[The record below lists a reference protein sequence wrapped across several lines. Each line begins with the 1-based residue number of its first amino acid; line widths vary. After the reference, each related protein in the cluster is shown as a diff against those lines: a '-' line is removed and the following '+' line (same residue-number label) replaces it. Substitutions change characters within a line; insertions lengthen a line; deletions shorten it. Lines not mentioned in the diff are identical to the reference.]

1 MLYVKRSSGGSG
13 DGGFRNN
20 GAGLDVHYYLLTTML
35 ELLVVVHVIIMLSVH
50 HCLLLSLLTSV
61 CTDWRSGLLLVAG

>member
-1 MLYVKRSSGGSG
+1 MLRGPVVVVEMVVVGIM
-13 DGGFRNN
+13 

-61 CTDWRSGLLLVAG
+61 CTDWRSGLPLVAG

>member
-35 ELLVVVHVIIMLSVH
+35 ELLCCCACYYYVECTPLPCSSVY
-50 HCLLLSLLTSV
+50 
-61 CTDWRSGLLLVAG
+61 